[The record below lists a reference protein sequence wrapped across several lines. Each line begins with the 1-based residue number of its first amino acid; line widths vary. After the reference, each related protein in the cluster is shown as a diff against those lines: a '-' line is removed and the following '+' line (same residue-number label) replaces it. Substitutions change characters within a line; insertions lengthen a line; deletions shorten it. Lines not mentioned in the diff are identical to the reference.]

1 MAGGIADLFD
11 SYARQARLFP
21 GLLTVFPPLTVVLA
35 WFPMLLL
42 SNLGTALLTLAT
54 SCGLLYALG
63 SLARTLG
70 KNVEA
75 RLLKEWGGW
84 PTTINLRFSGP
95 LEKPTLTRYHGFLGR
110 NVPGLTMP
118 SEDEERG
125 NPGAA
130 DGVYASAV
138 KWLKEETRKG
148 FPLVDK
154 ENAQYGFRRNLRGMR
169 PIGILSC
176 VAAVVFS
183 LVAIVGRPPAIS
195 REALL
200 QLASAQPPAIWAAI
214 ATCVVALVGWFWIVN
229 DGWVRQAGNQY
240 ADALL
245 AACDRLPDKRKGKR
259 SG

>member
-1 MAGGIADLFD
+1 MKTTRASRLFARCIIVEERSSQPKARTFGPPITRPSETHTALPRLFPILTSRRIDMAGGIADLFD

-21 GLLTVFPPLTVVLA
+21 GRLTVFPPLTVVLA

-95 LEKPTLTRYHGFLGR
+95 LERPTLTCYHGFLGR

-118 SEDEERG
+118 SEDEERA

-148 FPLVDK
+148 FPRVDK
-154 ENAQYGFRRNLRGMR
+154 ENAQYGFRRNLRGMK

-195 REALL
+195 L
-200 QLASAQPPAIWAAI
+200 
-214 ATCVVALVGWFWIVN
+214 
-229 DGWVRQAGNQY
+229 
-240 ADALL
+240 
-245 AACDRLPDKRKGKR
+245 KRFC
-259 SG
+259 S